1 MQTSRN
7 TPPDRTPAS
16 CVVLLNTYAAV
27 APPAPAWRSDG

>member
-1 MQTSRN
+1 MRKSRN
-7 TPPDRTPAS
+7 TPPDNTRVQ